1 MAAPSVRVVDRQG
14 VFRFYKFYKTRSDER
29 GTSCVIAPPES
40 QPREFHTDRRRERG
54 SATENANT
62 AKKGARGHVCQ
73 ITGWIVPLSLSV
85 RCEHCEGGRGRNEKC
100 SSVPIGKFWGL
111 KADSNQSGTGSMI
124 HFERRKHSGTDE
136 ICNISCLPSPSNS
149 ALDLL

>member
-1 MAAPSVRVVDRQG
+1 MLEEGVRKKSNVPGRQIRRLLESEDLLTGRQG
-14 VFRFYKFYKTRSDER
+14 VFCFYKFHQGARR

-100 SSVPIGKFWGL
+100 SSVLRIEGGL
-111 KADSNQSGTGSMI
+111 KSKWYWLHDSL
-124 HFERRKHSGTDE
+124 RKE
-136 ICNISCLPSPSNS
+136 E
-149 ALDLL
+149 A